1 MAQASPER
9 SRQGSPN
16 GMEDNRSRQS
26 LGPGGGNSGSGRNN
40 HSQQESEEVCWIHLF
55 ILNCQFK
62 VDSA

>member
-26 LGPGGGNSGSGRNN
+26 LGGGGNCGSGRNN
-40 HSQQESEEVCWIHLF
+40 HSQSDSEEVLRTLQNAITSRH
-55 ILNCQFK
+55 
-62 VDSA
+62 